1 MKKTALMMMALAAM
15 ATMTVP
21 ALALDDE
28 QAAGVVET
36 RQSVLHV
43 VRWNI
48 IPMAGMVKERIPY
61 DAAKFRVH
69 SARTAYMLTMLTDA
83 FRVDTSGNNV
93 ETEAL
98 DIIWSEFDE
107 FERLAGAAQEKADAV
122 NAAAMGDDFAAVQ
135 GAFVELGQ
143 SCKNCHDK
151 FREESD

>member
-1 MKKTALMMMALAAM
+1 MKKIALTLMAFAALATT
-15 ATMTVP
+15 ATP

-28 QAAGVVET
+28 QAADVVET

-43 VRWNI
+43 VRWNV

-61 DAAKFRVH
+61 DAAKFRLH

-83 FRVDTSGNNV
+83 FRVDTSSNSV

-98 DIIWSEFDE
+98 DIIWQEFDE
-107 FERLAGAAQEKADAV
+107 FEQLAGEAQEKADAL
-122 NAAAMGDDFAAVQ
+122 NAAAMGDDFGAVQ